1 MGFAT
6 ASRPTS
12 SFGYYRGTGGD
23 GPFWQGQ
30 GSGMGMAAN
39 TQGVGVLS
47 QGQGPQ
53 GAAGWHPTVLYLGV
67 FIIAEM
73 VLFAF
78 LSKMLR

>member
-1 MGFAT
+1 MGYAT

-12 SFGYYRGTGGD
+12 SFGYYRGGFAD

-30 GSGMGMAAN
+30 GSNMGAN

-53 GAAGWHPTVLYLGV
+53 GAGGWHPTVLYLGV
-67 FIIAEM
+67 FVLAEM
-73 VLFAF
+73 IVFAF

>member
-12 SFGYYRGTGGD
+12 SFGYYRGGFAD

-53 GAAGWHPTVLYLGV
+53 GAGGWHPTVLYLGV
-67 FIIAEM
+67 LIIFEM
-73 VLFAF
+73 FVFGL